1 MAWVAGLRIKG
12 RKTSSFWVD
21 FSVMA
26 QTWILRS
33 PKSQDSK
40 ANLPTLGAVRRW
52 QNPKEMGPS
61 KRELGHHQVH
71 HQALFTS
78 LSPSPAST
86 PPADQKVWRNQ
97 KCAARETASA
107 LQHSCSYPRE
117 HCLEYANQQWV
128 TGPPLNNQPEN
139 KIFHSDLTTLLSLK
153 SISKRLT
160 IQCKNRKWI
169 HLVGSQRKK
178 HKLQIYVFQ
187 DSQWDS
193 EFGTH

>member
-61 KRELGHHQVH
+61 KRELGHHQAH

-86 PPADQKVWRNQ
+86 LPADQKVWRNQ
-97 KCAARETASA
+97 KCAARETVSA
-107 LQHSCSYPRE
+107 LQRSCSYPQRTLPQICE
-117 HCLEYANQQWV
+117 PAVSYRPSSKQPTRKQNLPQWF
-128 TGPPLNNQPEN
+128 NYIIEF
-139 KIFHSDLTTLLSLK
+139 KINF
-153 SISKRLT
+153 
-160 IQCKNRKWI
+160 
-169 HLVGSQRKK
+169 
-178 HKLQIYVFQ
+178 
-187 DSQWDS
+187 
-193 EFGTH
+193 